1 MSIKFK
7 DRDNNDVLLKF
18 KEENDFADATHVLT
32 IPIYTNKL
40 LFTQHKKRG
49 IEFPGGKVEV
59 NETSQEAAI
68 RELHEETGATVK
80 EMHYIAQYHVA
91 RSDLYSFNKD
101 VYVVLVDFIEEKEDY
116 LETTGPVLFATIEE
130 IPDTDK
136 SFLLKDDAIL
146 SCVDRMM
153 NLGYY

>member
-1 MSIKFK
+1 
-7 DRDNNDVLLKF
+7 
-18 KEENDFADATHVLT
+18 
-32 IPIYTNKL
+32 
-40 LFTQHKKRG
+40 
-49 IEFPGGKVEV
+49 
-59 NETSQEAAI
+59 
-68 RELHEETGATVK
+68 
-80 EMHYIAQYHVA
+80 MHYIAQYHVA
-91 RSDLYSFNKD
+91 RSDLPSFNKD

>member
-1 MSIKFK
+1 LKTVFSYYSLQRICKHDNFNINKRCQMSIKFK

-68 RELHEETGATVK
+68 RELHEET
-80 EMHYIAQYHVA
+80 
-91 RSDLYSFNKD
+91 
-101 VYVVLVDFIEEKEDY
+101 
-116 LETTGPVLFATIEE
+116 
-130 IPDTDK
+130 
-136 SFLLKDDAIL
+136 
-146 SCVDRMM
+146 
-153 NLGYY
+153 

>member
-7 DRDNNDVLLKF
+7 DRENNDVLLKF
-18 KEENDFADATHVLT
+18 TDDKDLADGTHVLT

-49 IEFPGGKVEV
+49 IEFPGGKVEAY
-59 NETSQEAAI
+59 ETSQEAAI
-68 RELHEETGATVK
+68 RELYEETGATVK
-80 EMHYIAQYHVA
+80 EMHYIAQYNVA
-91 RSDLYSFNKD
+91 RSVLPSFNKD
-101 VYVVLVDFIEEKEDY
+101 VYVVYVDFIQEKVDY
-116 LETTGPVLFATIEE
+116 LETRGPVLFTKIEE
-130 IPDTDK
+130 VPDTDK

-146 SCVDRMM
+146 SCVDRVI

>member
-7 DRDNNDVLLKF
+7 DRENNDVLLKF
-18 KEENDFADATHVLT
+18 TDDKALADGTHVLT

-49 IEFPGGKVEV
+49 IEFPGGKVEA

-68 RELHEETGATVK
+68 RELYEETGATVK

-91 RSDLYSFNKD
+91 RSALPSFNKD
-101 VYVVLVDFIEEKEDY
+101 VYVVFVDFIQDKVDY
-116 LETTGPVLFATIEE
+116 LETSGPVLFTKIEDV
-130 IPDTDK
+130 PDTDK

-146 SCVDRMM
+146 SCVDRVI